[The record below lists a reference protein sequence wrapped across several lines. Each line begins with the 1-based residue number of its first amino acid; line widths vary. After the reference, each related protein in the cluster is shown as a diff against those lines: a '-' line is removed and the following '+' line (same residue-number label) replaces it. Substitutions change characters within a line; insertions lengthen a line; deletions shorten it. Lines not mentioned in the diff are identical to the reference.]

1 MKNTLIALLLL
12 GFLLSCSNGED
23 ANLELERATDSNLTG
38 KWQLK
43 EQLMDPGD
51 GSGTFLPVESD
62 HVIDFSDDGTFKSSK
77 SFCQLNNDT
86 DSGTTGTVDADKK
99 VLVPEGCQRDES
111 LPRFELSYDLQ
122 QSDLVVN
129 LWCIE
134 PCALKF
140 KRVK

>member
-23 ANLELERATDSNLTG
+23 ANLEVEGTPDNDLTG

-51 GSGTFLPVESD
+51 GSGTFRPVESD
-62 HVIDFSDDGTFKSSK
+62 HIINFFDDGTFKSSK

-99 VLVPEGCQRDES
+99 VLAPEGCQNDES
-111 LPRFELSYDLQ
+111 LPRFELSYDLK
-122 QSDLVVN
+122 QSDLIIN
-129 LWCIE
+129 LSCIE